1 MRKFHEQKAA
11 FSRTEQEYEMKM
23 ASLEAVEAARM
34 EEEVRQKQEAMD
46 DRKRA
51 NRNDRERLVEQIKQ
65 LQVGTE
71 SMQYAYFYIDI
82 G

>member
-1 MRKFHEQKAA
+1 
-11 FSRTEQEYEMKM
+11 MKM
-23 ASLEAVEAARM
+23 ASLEAVEVARM

-51 NRNDRERLVEQIKQ
+51 NRNDRERLAEQIKQ

-71 SMQYAYFYIDI
+71 SMKHAYFYIDSC
-82 G
+82 